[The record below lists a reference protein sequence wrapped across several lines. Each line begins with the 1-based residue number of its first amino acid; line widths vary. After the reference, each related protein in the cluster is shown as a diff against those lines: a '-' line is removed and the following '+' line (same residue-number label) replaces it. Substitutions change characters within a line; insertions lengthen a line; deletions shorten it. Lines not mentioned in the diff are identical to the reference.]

1 MIQLFYYPFKTSLQ
15 HDIRARKESLS
26 HYDPHRIWYFMFVL
40 LRVADAFE
48 KCGIH
53 LGNLH
58 PSNLF
63 LSPFQELSVFSLLSA
78 PNELSNL
85 DKIRSSKY
93 EDAFL
98 GTAPTTQPLNRYK
111 SWSKNRQRLST
122 AAERIASASVLFSS
136 PPYS

>member
-1 MIQLFYYPFKTSLQ
+1 
-15 HDIRARKESLS
+15 
-26 HYDPHRIWYFMFVL
+26 MFVL

-48 KCGIH
+48 KSGIH

-98 GTAPTTQPLNRYK
+98 GTASTTQPLNRYK
-111 SWSKNRQRLST
+111 SWSKNRQRLRT
-122 AAERIASASVLFSS
+122 AAERIASASVLSSS

>member
-1 MIQLFYYPFKTSLQ
+1 
-15 HDIRARKESLS
+15 
-26 HYDPHRIWYFMFVL
+26 MFVL
-40 LRVADAFE
+40 LKVANIFE

-53 LGNLH
+53 LGNIH

-63 LSPFQELSVFSLLSA
+63 LSTFQELSVFSLLSA

-98 GTAPTTQPLNRYK
+98 GTASKTQPLNRYK
-111 SWSKNRQRLST
+111 
-122 AAERIASASVLFSS
+122 
-136 PPYS
+136 